1 MSVTEGDAPRPLP
14 PVSMRDLLAAS
25 AAATAVSTPPRA
37 PEPRVVPERAQ
48 EPKAA

>member
-1 MSVTEGDAPRPLP
+1 MSVTERDAPRPRPVP

-37 PEPRVVPERAQ
+37 PEPEAAPEHRA
-48 EPKAA
+48 A